1 MKRFVW
7 RLQRVLDIKIKEEQV
22 KRAELLEITEKLTR
36 AQTEL
41 IMQKRIL
48 ADTINNLSQEQP
60 RQRMNKQELFLKFA
74 AVNDEL
80 IKKLGKQVVEIEK
93 KQAEKVS
100 EVMKAKQFRKSLE
113 RLGQEAKLQFM
124 KEQEKI
130 EQKDADDLT
139 TMRYSRRIME
149 SDQLQNKE
157 MSL

>member
-22 KRAELLEITEKLTR
+22 KRAELLEITQKLT
-36 AQTEL
+36 QSQSEL
-41 IMQKRIL
+41 FMQKTIL
-48 ADTINNLSQEQP
+48 ADTINDLSKEP
-60 RQRMNKQELFLKFA
+60 PKKRLDRQELFLKFS

-93 KQAEKVS
+93 QQKEKIS
-100 EVMKAKQFRKSLE
+100 EVMRIKQFRKSLE
-113 RLGQEAKLQFM
+113 RLREETKMQFI

-130 EQKDADDLT
+130 EQKDTDELT
-139 TMRYSRRIME
+139 TIRYSRKIME
-149 SDQLQNKE
+149 ADKWQNKE